1 VLIYD
6 GDCAPCARGADWLQA
21 HLATPITVLPWQ
33 QVYAL
38 PELEVAT
45 ADRSTALYWID
56 AYGRTWR
63 GHEAIGHALMLCKRP
78 LPILGWLVLVPPISW
93 LAAAA
98 HLVVARSRRRP
109 GSGRATRSPGAAPGT
124 FVVRAAKE
132 AAPTR

>member
-78 LPILGWLVLVPPISW
+78 LPIVGWLVLVPPISW

-98 HLVVARSRRRP
+98 HLVVARTRRP
-109 GSGRATRSPGAAPGT
+109 ARRGTGSPPAEPGT
-124 FVVRAAKE
+124 FVMR
-132 AAPTR
+132 APTDASAR